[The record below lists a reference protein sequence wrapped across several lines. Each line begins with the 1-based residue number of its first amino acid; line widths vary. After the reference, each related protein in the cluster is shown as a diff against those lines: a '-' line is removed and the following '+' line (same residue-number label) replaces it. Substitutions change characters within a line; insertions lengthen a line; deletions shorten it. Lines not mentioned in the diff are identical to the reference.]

1 MKTIF
6 FENSFIQNVPSPTVV
21 QMDSQSPPRMDGS
34 NRFVRL
40 LQSSAGSS
48 NWKHFTGH
56 CGGIVDECPLLHHL
70 DLVNVGHCENSV
82 RSQRLPH
89 LHISISEA
97 SRFSPFEIH
106 RMFRRL
112 GSTRLPARHRN
123 ALPQKSDLIAI

>member
-6 FENSFIQNVPSPTVV
+6 LNSFMQNVSSPTAV
-21 QMDSQSPPRMDGS
+21 QMDSQGPSRMDGS
-34 NRFVRL
+34 NRLVRL
-40 LQSSAGSS
+40 LQSSAGSF

-56 CGGIVDECPLLHHL
+56 CGGFVDECSLFHHL

-89 LHISISEA
+89 LNISISEA

-112 GSTRLPARHRN
+112 GSTRLPVRHRN
-123 ALPQKSDLIAI
+123 ALPQKYDLIAI